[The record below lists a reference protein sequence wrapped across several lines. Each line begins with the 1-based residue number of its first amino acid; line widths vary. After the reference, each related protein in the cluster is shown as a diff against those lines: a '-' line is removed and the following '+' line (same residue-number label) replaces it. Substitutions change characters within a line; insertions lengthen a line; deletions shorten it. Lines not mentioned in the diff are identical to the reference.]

1 MKFIQ
6 KSVKQKKNHRL
17 LVLKRIVSYL
27 FNFSLQSFVSYWS
40 IPWIIAATVVECS
53 KVRDIMVRQFNNLL
67 CNLRNWSRLFE
78 AVNLALIFLLCRN
91 YWKEVQKEN
100 HAHYWITL
108 IFFQK
113 KATKHFEGIFSI
125 VERSAVKILFS
136 TYVWS
141 KVDLCFCE
149 SV

>member
-40 IPWIIAATVVECS
+40 IPCIIAATVVECS

-67 CNLRNWSRLFE
+67 CICFVFLRNWSRLFDV
-78 AVNLALIFLLCRN
+78 VNLALIFLLCRN

-125 VERSAVKILFS
+125 VERSAVKNLFS
-136 TYVWS
+136 TYV
-141 KVDLCFCE
+141 LFCL
-149 SV
+149 